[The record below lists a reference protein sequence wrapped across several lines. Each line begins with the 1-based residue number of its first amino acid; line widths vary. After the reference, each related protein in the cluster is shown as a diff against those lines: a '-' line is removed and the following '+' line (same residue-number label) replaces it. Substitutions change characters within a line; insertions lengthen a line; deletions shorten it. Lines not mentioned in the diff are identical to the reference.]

1 MTALQP
7 ENNIVSRPEVTQPVN
22 FTQTFHDETHEHV
35 HAEDTDKKIAEMARE
50 SYLMRREIAIIAAVF
65 FLALIGIIM
74 FAIGS
79 MTQVNLP
86 V

>member
-1 MTALQP
+1 MNPNQTTGP
-7 ENNIVSRPEVTQPVN
+7 ESE
-22 FTQTFHDETHEHV
+22 
-35 HAEDTDKKIAEMARE
+35 ADKKIEEMSHEA
-50 SYLMRREIAIIAAVF
+50 YLMRREIAIIAGVF
-65 FLALIGIIM
+65 FLALIAIVM

>member
-1 MTALQP
+1 MANL
-7 ENNIVSRPEVTQPVN
+7 
-22 FTQTFHDETHEHV
+22 TQTFHDETHEHI
-35 HAEDTDKKIAEMARE
+35 HAEDTEKKLTEMARE
-50 SYLMRREIAIIAAVF
+50 AYLMRREIAIIASVF
-65 FLALIGIIM
+65 FLALIGIVL

>member
-1 MTALQP
+1 MNPNQT
-7 ENNIVSRPEVTQPVN
+7 NNQVAG
-22 FTQTFHDETHEHV
+22 
-35 HAEDTDKKIAEMARE
+35 AESETDKRINEMARE
-50 SYLMRREIAIIAAVF
+50 SYLMRREIAIIAGVF
-65 FLALIGIIM
+65 FLALIAIIM

>member
-1 MTALQP
+1 MNPNQTTSP
-7 ENNIVSRPEVTQPVN
+7 ENE
-22 FTQTFHDETHEHV
+22 
-35 HAEDTDKKIAEMARE
+35 ADKKINEMARE
-50 SYLMRREIAIIAAVF
+50 AYLMRREIAIIAAVF
-65 FLALIGIIM
+65 FLALIAIVM